1 MIKSLSIILPVYNEQ
16 LRLKSAFSNILNF
29 LKRKHFKTEIIFV
42 DDGSTDNSFKMIN
55 NFIEKFKKKIS
66 KKKIRIKIIKSE
78 NNLGKGSALKLGVK
92 NAKFDW
98 ILTADIDM
106 SVSLSQINIW
116 LQKKLINK
124 EHFVYIASRTHKK
137 SIVKRNLF
145 RNILGLIMRF
155 FIFGILNIKI
165 KDTQCGFKLYKK
177 KVAKFIFLK
186 LKDCGFS
193 HDIELILLLKNKKIK
208 IKELPIRWIH
218 KKDGKLN
225 LFWDP
230 IKMLYG
236 IFIAKFRYL

>member
-1 MIKSLSIILPVYNEQ
+1 MIKSLSIVLPVYNEE
-16 LRLKSAFSNILNF
+16 LRLKSAFLNILNF
-29 LKRKHFKTEIIFV
+29 LKKKHFKSEIIFV

-55 NFIEKFKKKIS
+55 SFIEKFRKKILKKKI
-66 KKKIRIKIIKSE
+66 KMRIIKSK

-116 LQKKLINK
+116 LQKKLIDK
-124 EHFVYIASRTHKK
+124 EHLVYIASRTHKK
-137 SIVKRNLF
+137 SVVKRNVL
-145 RNILGLIMRF
+145 RNIFGVIMRF
-155 FIFGILNIKI
+155 FTFGVLNIKI

-177 KVAKFIFLK
+177 KVAKPIFLK

-193 HDIELILLLKNKKIK
+193 HDIELVLLLKNKKIK
-208 IKELPIRWIH
+208 IKELPVRWVH
-218 KKDGKLN
+218 KKDSKLN

-236 IFIAKFRYL
+236 IFVAKFRYL

>member
-1 MIKSLSIILPVYNEQ
+1 MIKSISIILPVYNEQ
-16 LRLKSAFSNILNF
+16 LRLKSAFTNILNF
-29 LKRKHFKTEIIFV
+29 LKKGNFKTEIIFV
-42 DDGSTDNSFKMIN
+42 DDGSTDNSFIMIN
-55 NFIEKFKKKIS
+55 NFIKKYQKKIS
-66 KKKIRIKIIKSE
+66 KKNKIKIIKSK

-106 SVSLSQINIW
+106 SVSLFQINIW

-124 EHFVYIASRTHKK
+124 EHFVYIASRTHEK

-145 RNILGLIMRF
+145 RNILGVIMRF
-155 FIFGILNIKI
+155 FTFGILNIKI

-177 KVAKFIFLK
+177 KIAKLIFLK
-186 LKDCGFS
+186 LKDFGFS

-208 IKELPIRWIH
+208 IKELPVKWVH
-218 KKDGKLN
+218 KKDSKLN

-230 IKMLYG
+230 IKLFFG
-236 IFIAKFRYL
+236 IFITKLRYL

>member
-16 LRLKSAFSNILNF
+16 LRLKSAFSSILNF
-29 LKRKHFKTEIIFV
+29 LKRRNFKTEIIFV

-55 NFIEKFKKKIS
+55 SFIEKHQKKKLKKKI
-66 KKKIRIKIIKSE
+66 KIKIIKSK

-98 ILTADIDM
+98 ILTADVDM

-124 EHFVYIASRTHKK
+124 KNFVYIASRTHEK
-137 SIVKRNLF
+137 SIVKWDFF
-145 RNILGLIMRF
+145 RNILGLIMRLF
-155 FIFGILNIKI
+155 TFGILNIKI

-177 KVAKFIFLK
+177 KVAKPIFLK
-186 LKDCGFS
+186 LKDHGFS
-193 HDIELILLLKNKKIK
+193 HDVELILLLKNRKIK
-208 IKELPIRWIH
+208 ITELPVKWVH
-218 KKDGKLN
+218 KKDSKLN

-230 IKMLYG
+230 VKMLFG